1 MSIALP
7 AERARGARLF
17 GRIVV
22 LVVVSVLVLLPIYVT
37 LIGALKQGRALFDYP
52 RSLLP
57 VDLTLDT
64 FRTAWGSGR
73 LGRNMVNS
81 LVVAT
86 VITVGQIV
94 TSVLAAYAFAF
105 LGFPGRKVVFW
116 AFLATLMVPLEV
128 TVIANFQTIQT
139 LDWIDT
145 YQALIVP
152 FLAAAFGTFLLR
164 QVFLTVPQDL
174 RDAAALDGI
183 GHWRFLRDV
192 AVPLARPTI
201 GALGLFAFLGSWNQY
216 LWPLRVTDGESM
228 RTVQI
233 GLKQFAT
240 ANVDQLNVGMAG
252 AILAGLPI
260 VIVLVVFQR
269 QLVRGLTAGA
279 VKG

>member
-1 MSIALP
+1 MSLAVP
-7 AERARGARLF
+7 AERARGSRLVARY
-17 GRIVV
+17 
-22 LVVVSVLVLLPIYVT
+22 LVLAAVTIAVVAPIYVT
-37 LIGALKQGRALFDYP
+37 LIGALKDGRALFDYP

-73 LGRNMVNS
+73 LGRMMLNS
-81 LVVAT
+81 ALVSVA
-86 VITVGQIV
+86 ITAGQVV

-105 LGFPGRKVVFW
+105 LHFPGRRIVF
-116 AFLATLMVPLEV
+116 ALFIVTLMVPVEV
-128 TVIANFQTIQT
+128 TVLANFQTIQS
-139 LDWIDT
+139 LEWVDT

-174 RDAAALDGI
+174 RDAAALDGV
-183 GHWRFLRDV
+183 GHWRFLWGV
-192 AVPLARPTI
+192 AVPLARPSI
-201 GALGLFAFLGSWNQY
+201 GALALFAFLGSWNQY

-233 GLKQFAT
+233 GLKQFAS
-240 ANVDQLNVGMAG
+240 ANIDQLNVGMAG
-252 AILAGLPI
+252 AMLAGLPI
-260 VIVLVVFQR
+260 LVVLVVFQR